1 MAEITPYNHILKLLE
16 HKACLKQEIFRTTQD
31 VFIRFKKQLENIG
44 NKMRADFK
52 EKDPD
57 VEIRYSENGDFEAH
71 LKFSGDVLVISM
83 HSNVF
88 SFAPEHAVNQL
99 KYVKD
104 EPSRKYCGII
114 HLYNFLADSLKY
126 NRSSDTGYLLGRI
139 FINAEE
145 HFFVDGQ
152 SQLGFLFNSFGKGKI
167 KQTQIVEIL
176 ELAIIYCMDF
186 DLLTPP
192 FDSVRQ
198 ITLEEKQ
205 FIGGNSGYATGKGM
219 GYKFKTELDSL
230 TMPTGKRV
238 DG

>member
-1 MAEITPYNHILKLLE
+1 MAEITPYEHILKLLE
-16 HKACLKQEIFRTTQD
+16 HKACLKQQIFRTTQN
-31 VFIRFKKQLENIG
+31 VFERFKAQLEDIG

-52 EKDPD
+52 DKDPD
-57 VEIRYSENGDFEAH
+57 VEIHYSEKGDFEAQ

-88 SFAPEHAVNQL
+88 SFPPEHAVNQL

-114 HLYNFLADSLKY
+114 HIHNFLADSLKY
-126 NRSSDTGYLLGRI
+126 NRTADTGYLLGRI

-167 KQTQIVEIL
+167 KPAQIIEIL

-192 FDSVRQ
+192 FETVRQ

-205 FIGGNSGYATGKGM
+205 FIGGNSGYPTGKTL
-219 GYKFKTELDSL
+219 GYKFRTELDSVIL
-230 TMPTGKRV
+230 PKNKKS
-238 DG
+238 

>member
-1 MAEITPYNHILKLLE
+1 MEEIKPYDHILKLLE
-16 HKACLKQEIFRTTQD
+16 NKACLKQQIFRTTSA
-31 VFIRFKKQLENIG
+31 VFDRFKKQLEDLG
-44 NKMRADFK
+44 DKMRLDFK
-52 EKDPD
+52 DKDAA
-57 VEIRYSENGDFEAH
+57 VEIRYSEKGDFEAQ

-88 SFAPEHAVNQL
+88 SFPSEHAVNQL

-104 EPSRKYCGII
+104 DPSRKYCGII
-114 HLYNFLADSLKY
+114 HIHNFLADSLKY
-126 NRSSDTGYLLGRI
+126 NRTSDMGYLLGRI
-139 FINAEE
+139 FINKDE

-167 KQTQIVEIL
+167 KESQVIEIL

-192 FDSVRQ
+192 FETVRQ

-205 FIGGNSGYATGKGM
+205 FMGANSGYPTGKRM
-219 GYKFKTELDSL
+219 GYKFRTELEGINIPSDQ
-230 TMPTGKRV
+230 KK
-238 DG
+238 